1 MRALCCL
8 AIGSFLLGSCG
19 KEPSGE
25 AATMSAVRSAP
36 TGISVTARLLD
47 ERAEILAD
55 RDVAVFVGAT
65 GLVVPPP
72 APFSGRLHSDAQGRV
87 QIVAP
92 QSMAGRRLQLVL
104 TLEGDPERRCWT
116 GSVSTNYAATEL
128 SIHDVTLRPP
138 VLEPVPPA
146 IRKLDDDALE
156 KRLLRVLA
164 MSKKGE
170 FETALDW
177 EFREAAMRGGERW
190 LKFLETALEGIRGRE
205 GRVGYEMPC
214 DDGAWI
220 PVLSALRLAQGRPL
234 IAKVIVHPEDCDGR
248 PRHVLQRVRYEVMN
262 LDETEWIM
270 PKDDPLSVLFEVTQ
284 LDGTPAERRSWPET
298 HWTGSHV
305 SSLNRVAPGTT
316 TRRFPTDE
324 WWEADLSE
332 QYVLTPGD
340 WLVRL
345 RVAADGSIWGGS
357 APATCLVF
365 DSDPFVVRIHKRE

>member
-92 QSMAGRRLQLVL
+92 KSMAGRRLQLVL

-156 KRLLRVLA
+156 KRLLRALA

-177 EFREAAMRGGERW
+177 ELREAAMRGGERW
-190 LKFLETALEGIRGRE
+190 LKFLETALEGIR
-205 GRVGYEMPC
+205 
-214 DDGAWI
+214 
-220 PVLSALRLAQGRPL
+220 RP
-234 IAKVIVHPEDCDGR
+234 
-248 PRHVLQRVRYEVMN
+248 
-262 LDETEWIM
+262 
-270 PKDDPLSVLFEVTQ
+270 
-284 LDGTPAERRSWPET
+284 
-298 HWTGSHV
+298 
-305 SSLNRVAPGTT
+305 
-316 TRRFPTDE
+316 
-324 WWEADLSE
+324 
-332 QYVLTPGD
+332 
-340 WLVRL
+340 
-345 RVAADGSIWGGS
+345 
-357 APATCLVF
+357 
-365 DSDPFVVRIHKRE
+365 

>member
-1 MRALCCL
+1 
-8 AIGSFLLGSCG
+8 
-19 KEPSGE
+19 
-25 AATMSAVRSAP
+25 MSAVRSAP
-36 TGISVTARLLD
+36 TGISITARLLD
-47 ERAEILAD
+47 ERAEILAE

-72 APFSGRLHSDAQGRV
+72 APFSGRLRSDAQGRV

-92 QSMAGRRLQLVL
+92 KSMAGRRLQLVL

-116 GSVSTNYAATEL
+116 GSVLTNYSATEL

-138 VLEPVPPA
+138 VLQPAPPA
-146 IRKLDDDALE
+146 IRALDDDALE
-156 KRLLRVLA
+156 KRLRQSLA
-164 MSKKGE
+164 KSKEGDIE
-170 FETALDW
+170 SPLEW
-177 EFREAAMRGGERW
+177 EFHEAGLRGGERW
-190 LKFLETALEGIRGRE
+190 LKFLETALEDIRNRE
-205 GRVGYEMPC
+205 GRVGHEMPC
-214 DDGAWI
+214 DEGAWSSLL
-220 PVLSALRLAQGRPL
+220 PALRLAQGRPL
-234 IAKVIVHPEDCDGR
+234 IAKVIVHPEDCDGQ
-248 PRHVLQRVRYEVMN
+248 PRNVLQRVRYEVMN

-284 LDGTPAERRSWPET
+284 LDGTPAERRAWPET
-298 HWTGSHV
+298 WWTGSHV

-316 TRRFPTDE
+316 TRRFPMDE

-357 APATCLVF
+357 TLATCLVF
-365 DSDPFVVRIHKRE
+365 DSDPFVVRIHREQ